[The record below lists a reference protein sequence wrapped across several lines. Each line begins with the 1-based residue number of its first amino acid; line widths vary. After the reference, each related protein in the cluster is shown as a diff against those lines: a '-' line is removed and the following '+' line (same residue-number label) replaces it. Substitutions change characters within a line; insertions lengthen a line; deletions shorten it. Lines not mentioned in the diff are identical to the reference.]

1 MEFKIKKEEKSALP
15 RKEVIAD
22 LIYEGTTPSRA
33 EIKQKISAKI
43 KSKPELTIV
52 KTIKPAYGE
61 NRAVVTVYVYDNVD
75 AMNSIEYAGVVT
87 KSIPPK
93 KEEKKAEEKPAEAP
107 APEKKE
113 EAKKEE
119 PKKEETAPA
128 EKKEEPKEEPK
139 AEEKKEGEQ

>member
-15 RKEVIAD
+15 RKEVIVD

-33 EIKQKISAKI
+33 EIKQKILAKI

-87 KSIPPK
+87 KSVPPK
-93 KEEKKAEEKPAEAP
+93 KEEKADEKPAEEKPTEAP

-113 EAKKEE
+113 EPKKEE
-119 PKKEETAPA
+119 PKKEETTPA
-128 EKKEEPKEEPK
+128 EKKEEPKS
-139 AEEKKEGEQ
+139 EEKKEGEQ